1 MKPKLNN
8 LDPHLYFNEIQCKR
22 HRIDPSLAG
31 IPARKW
37 RNIDTLVDAILQH
50 HQTKYKNPHEALKL
64 IFGFLQGLVNRHQQF
79 LSLQSYCADLIAFLK
94 TKPVKDDFNRIYKQ
108 KWLQLE
114 ATMLEQSAQQLG
126 YNNGILL
133 SISGATTY
141 KTKLETA
148 LDSSSEQQPSA
159 STTSSAPASASSSS
173 YSSSAP
179 VSQWLEKSERDSF
192 YVGDDDDNTTC
203 TSDRQRVS
211 VGTIIKRKALDLHQ
225 RVCSGTKLTAAAQTD
240 CLFFL
245 GLCSSGLSSI
255 LDLVDHSGDGQASLF
270 SKQEWKHITDH
281 FTKQYQADS
290 YVLPELIRDTWKIV
304 AEIGKRDNSIENCRA
319 YLLKLILRDT
329 LSVKSKKM
337 LRTLA
342 LVLDTI
348 EYQAFLLDPSHAV
361 LISESDYLMK
371 IWGPLFDAILS
382 VNNNLVRLKSGEC
395 TNNRTALMKQEL
407 YHDDDHVVGFK
418 VDFRFIFDAKCGHG
432 VELDVGAG
440 EAARN
445 NNDTSKLYKDLGKL
459 LREGKDV
466 VDGLLVNTLDEETVC
481 RTGAWIIQIVGLHAE
496 ISSLHLAHDGLY
508 VCVPQGKLTF
518 PSHASN
524 LYDFI
529 YTLENIFLMV
539 SKLEENALALQAN
552 VEFLE
557 HRKRSIGK
565 AFDRSI
571 PFNKKQHTRKHW
583 TRPT

>member
-225 RVCSGTKLTAAAQTD
+225 RVCSGTKLTAAARKIMRQFWSFVD
-240 CLFFL
+240 L
-245 GLCSSGLSSI
+245 GPCRSLWGRPSI
-255 LDLVDHSGDGQASLF
+255 LIQ
-270 SKQEWKHITDH
+270 
-281 FTKQYQADS
+281 
-290 YVLPELIRDTWKIV
+290 
-304 AEIGKRDNSIENCRA
+304 
-319 YLLKLILRDT
+319 
-329 LSVKSKKM
+329 
-337 LRTLA
+337 
-342 LVLDTI
+342 LDTI

-583 TRPT
+583 TRPTCTQ